1 MEEKNETQVVEE
13 KIEESAPVEESSPRI
28 NVINL
33 EKNPDVDAFAE
44 GYRYGY
50 ESQQD
55 DDDDDWKGINQNE
68 NSDIENVK

>member
-1 MEEKNETQVVEE
+1 MACMLCSLCFT
-13 KIEESAPVEESSPRI
+13 ACDPD
-28 NVINL
+28 
-33 EKNPDVDAFAE
+33 DVDAFAE

>member
-1 MEEKNETQVVEE
+1 MTRKRVLLGLMACMLCSLCFT
-13 KIEESAPVEESSPRI
+13 ACDPD
-28 NVINL
+28 
-33 EKNPDVDAFAE
+33 DVDAFAE